1 MTGTRKL
8 EISLAALIAGA
19 GMFAAFAPG
28 ASSTDRGVYRPP
40 ALNAPAPTFR
50 ASDFADL
57 ELSTAS
63 RAVAAQV
70 MSGETQA
77 TRFTR
82 SAPEGERLRAPA
94 GLRIAPRASATS
106 GAAWAGQAVGLEV
119 TAAPLDG
126 KKQRWW
132 LVGGAGR
139 ESYAVAPAGLREFT
153 VAPVGAET
161 TIGDAHLGV
170 AFAINDRAYASVGY
184 VRENRKFVLGAEDWE
199 EDEHY
204 IGVGLQARW

>member
-8 EISLAALIAGA
+8 EVSLAALIAGT

-40 ALNAPAPTFR
+40 ALNAPAPTFN

-70 MSGETQA
+70 MSREAQA

-82 SAPEGERLRAPA
+82 TAPPRQTLTPPA
-94 GLRIAPRASATS
+94 GLRIEPRAAAPS
-106 GAAWAGQAVGLEV
+106 GAAWAGRAVGLEI
-119 TAAPLDG
+119 TAAPRDS
-126 KKQRWW
+126 KERRWW
-132 LVGGAGR
+132 VVGGAGR

-153 VAPVGAET
+153 VAPVSAET

-170 AFAINDRAYASVGY
+170 AFAVNDKAYASIGY
-184 VRENRKFVLGAEDWE
+184 VRENRKYSLGAEDWE

-204 IGVGLQARW
+204 IGIGVQARW

>member
-1 MTGTRKL
+1 MTGTRKI
-8 EISLAALIAGA
+8 EVSLAALIAGA
-19 GMFAAFAPG
+19 SMFAAFAPG
-28 ASSTDRGVYRPP
+28 ASSTDRGVYQPP
-40 ALNAPAPTFR
+40 ALTAPTPTFQ
-50 ASDFADL
+50 ASEFADL
-57 ELSTAS
+57 ELTASS

-70 MSGETQA
+70 ISGEVQA

-82 SAPEGERLRAPA
+82 AAPRGESLTPPT
-94 GLRIAPRASATS
+94 GLRVAPRASSES
-106 GAAWAGQAVGLEV
+106 GPAWTGQAVGLEV
-119 TAAPLDG
+119 TASASDS
-126 KKQRWW
+126 QHNRWW

-153 VAPVGAET
+153 IAPVSAET

-170 AFAINDRAYASVGY
+170 AFALNDKAYASIGY
-184 VRENRKFVLGAEDWE
+184 VRENRKYSLGAQDWE